1 MKAVALALAASLVT
15 LTAANAQSSI
25 KPAESTQ
32 STPSQTAPATSSH
45 AAGQDAQT
53 GAPEPGTTTKGHAKS
68 GHHAKKA
75 NKKTD
80 KMKQ

>member
-25 KPAESTQ
+25 RPAQNTQ
-32 STPSQTAPATSSH
+32 SQPSQTAPETSPS

-53 GAPEPGTTTKGHAKS
+53 GAPESGTTTKGHAKS